1 MSSSFTASNR
11 QARTLRDTGSSG
23 DLSRS
28 SAFWTASKPAHVV
41 EPARF
46 ADPPL
51 WWHAALA
58 LAAALTL
65 QSAFGPAL
73 AFRGGVPPLV
83 MLVVGWYGLRAGA
96 LRGLLFGLIAGACED
111 AFAGT
116 TGAAWTFA
124 TAAAG
129 LGAGRFARTWA
140 ADMPPA
146 LCLAAA
152 VMTVARYAAFVALML
167 LERHAIAVPLAGLH
181 AALWQGVEAALLA
194 AVLLRVRP
202 ELVRSTPSARGAHA
216 HRR

>member
-1 MSSSFTASNR
+1 MSSSFTASGR
-11 QARTLRDTGSSG
+11 QMRTLHDTGSS
-23 DLSRS
+23 DLGRSR
-28 SAFWTASKPAHVV
+28 AFWTASKPAAVV

-58 LAAALTL
+58 LLAALFI
-65 QSAFGPAL
+65 QSSFGPAL
-73 AFRGGVPPLV
+73 AFRGAVPPLV
-83 MLVVGWYGLRAGA
+83 VLVAGWYGLRAGG
-96 LRGLLFGLIAGACED
+96 LRGLVFGLIAGACED

-124 TAAAG
+124 TGAAG

-146 LCLAAA
+146 LCAAAA
-152 VMTVARYAAFVALML
+152 VLTVARYTAFAAIMQF
-167 LERHAIAVPLAGLH
+167 ERHPIALPVAGAH
-181 AALWQGVEAALLA
+181 AALWQGAEAALLA

-202 ELVRSTPSARGAHA
+202 ELVRRTPFGRGAHA